1 MAPRKDENDE
11 VSFKNDVPSSPNS
24 YVRERNQFKT
34 LLSFDSLDLTE
45 SFDSTTD
52 NTSLRE
58 SLLHLS
64 VKGSDLLDEVNDQ
77 MKSSA
82 FSPTLEACQSSLVSD
97 TNSLL
102 SEAKVLL
109 ENLGTEGSMTTS
121 WRASLAQIRVDSYL
135 ENIQNAIYHPS
146 RERLDMELSSI
157 ADSLSALALDKNRAK
172 GQPIAIS
179 SWKSPSLAFNVIVGT
194 PITYNHVGRDDSLS
208 LKLTITAIAEVLAI
222 DLDSGIIGSYQA
234 CIIGVENCNHES
246 RNFCAETGSA
256 GDCLVTVKLS
266 PMGRKNLQK
275 KTWGIDEEVGHL
287 HVKAAR
293 T

>member
-1 MAPRKDENDE
+1 MAPRKDENDG
-11 VSFKNDVPSSPNS
+11 VTFKNDVPSSPNS
-24 YVRERNQFKT
+24 HVRERNQFKT

-52 NTSLRE
+52 STSLRE
-58 SLLHLS
+58 SLLHLT
-64 VKGSDLLDEVNDQ
+64 VKGSDLLDEVNGH
-77 MKSSA
+77 MKSSV
-82 FSPTLEACQSSLVSD
+82 FSSTLEACQISLLSD
-97 TNSLL
+97 ANSLL

-121 WRASLAQIRVDSYL
+121 WRASLAQIRLDSYL
-135 ENIQNAIYHPS
+135 ENIQNVIYHPS
-146 RERLDMELSSI
+146 RERLDMALSTI
-157 ADSLSALALDKNRAK
+157 ADSLSAQSLNEGREK

-194 PITYNHVGRDDSLS
+194 PITYNHIGTDDSLS

-222 DLDSGIIGSYQA
+222 DLDGGNIGSYQA
-234 CIIGVENCNHES
+234 CIIGVEKCNHES
-246 RNFCAETGSA
+246 RNFCADTSSV

-266 PMGRKNLQK
+266 PLGRTNVQK
-275 KTWGIDEEVGHL
+275 KTWGIDKEVGHL
-287 HVKAAR
+287 YVKAAR